1 MRYVC
6 FLRAIN
12 VGGHNVTMAEL
23 KKVFEKMGLENVE
36 TFIASGNVIFDSKR
50 KPEQLEREISSM
62 LKESLGYEVAS
73 FLRTIP
79 QLCEVAEHQP
89 FDAGVHERAIAY
101 NVAFTTRAITKEQH
115 GKLAAYCTDLDDF
128 TSHGSEIYWICRAR
142 QSDSKFANAKMEK
155 NLGTSATWR
164 GINTVRRLVAKYAG
178 SQQGKQS

>member
-23 KKVFEKMGLENVE
+23 KKIFEKMGLENVE

-50 KPEQLEREISSM
+50 KPEQLEKLISTKLREA
-62 LKESLGYEVAS
+62 LGYDVAS

-79 QLCEVAEHQP
+79 QLCAVAEHQP
-89 FDAGVHERAIAY
+89 FDAEAHERAIAY
-101 NVAFTTRAITKEQH
+101 NVAFTTKAITKDQH
-115 GKLAAYCTDLDDF
+115 AKLAAYRTDLDDF
-128 TSHGSEIYWICRAR
+128 TSHGSEIYWICRVR
-142 QSDSKFANAKMEK
+142 QSDSKFANANMEK

-178 SQQGKQS
+178 SQQDKKS